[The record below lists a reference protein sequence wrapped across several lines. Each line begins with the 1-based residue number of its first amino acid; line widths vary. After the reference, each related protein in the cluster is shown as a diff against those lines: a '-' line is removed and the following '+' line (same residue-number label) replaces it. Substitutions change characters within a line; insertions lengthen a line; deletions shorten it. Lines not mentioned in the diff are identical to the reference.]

1 MDPEFDLSDVKRACD
16 EGNAHLLGVARQAP
30 LDAAV
35 EGQNRAIAN
44 RRYQDRTGKLSG
56 TAFVSAPSQS
66 EDGAE
71 VKMVWPAS
79 YASFVDGGTRP
90 HEIRP
95 RRAASLRFDGSGGNP
110 IFARAVKHP
119 GTRPTSFAGEAAQIA
134 ERVLIRDVESGLRD
148 LEPILSR

>member
-1 MDPEFDLSDVKRACD
+1 MDPEFDLSDVKRACV
-16 EGNAHLLGVARQAP
+16 EGNAHLLRVARQSP

-44 RRYQDRTGKLSG
+44 RRYQDRTGRLSG
-56 TAFVSAPSQS
+56 TAFVSAPSES
-66 EDGAE
+66 EGGAE
-71 VKMVWPAS
+71 VKMVWPVP
-79 YASFVDGGTRP
+79 YASFVDGGTKP

-95 RRAASLRFDGSGGNP
+95 RRRAFLRFGDATAP
-110 IFARAVKHP
+110 IFARVVKHP

-134 ERVLIRDVESGLRD
+134 ERVLVRDVESGLRD